1 MAGSASHVAIYI
13 DFDNVI
19 ISRASQVR
27 DSGESE
33 KVAIDVLLDFANRY
47 GRLTVARAY
56 ADWSVKKN
64 ADYRDQLVARAVDL
78 VQLFPASGTKNGAD
92 IRLAVD
98 AIEDLYLRDDLTHV
112 VIAAGDSDFVPLAQR
127 ARLLGRVVLGVGVAG
142 SISRALASA
151 CDVYVDYD
159 ELLENRQADE
169 KVDRTMPPVEPAAP
183 TTKTSPPTEVA
194 TPKAASAKSA
204 APSTRSA
211 YPLLMEAMQGL
222 STQDP
227 EAESHAL
234 SALKNQVLRIHPT
247 FKESDYGAASFS
259 KLLARFEG
267 QIEVKDNRA
276 RKRDR
281 GVMPATG
288 A

>member
-1 MAGSASHVAIYI
+1 MADPASHVAIYI
-13 DFDNVI
+13 DFDNVV

-33 KVAIDVLLDFANRY
+33 KIAVDVLLDFANRY
-47 GRLTVARAY
+47 GRLTIARAY

-64 ADYRDQLVARAVDL
+64 RDYKDQLVARAVDL
-78 VQLFPASGTKNGAD
+78 VQLFPASRTKNGAD

-127 ARLLGRVVLGVGVAG
+127 ARHLGRVVLGVGVAG

-159 ELLENRQADE
+159 ELLESRQKDE
-169 KVDRTMPPVEPAAP
+169 ETDRHTSPQVPPQAS
-183 TTKTSPPTEVA
+183 TTKTSPTKKV
-194 TPKAASAKSA
+194 AASAKAA
-204 APSTRSA
+204 APPPRRA
-211 YPLLMEAMQGL
+211 YPLLMEAMRGL

-227 EAESHAL
+227 EAESYPL
-234 SALKNQVLRIHPT
+234 SALKNQVLRIHPS

-259 KLLARFEG
+259 KLLAHFEG
-267 QIEVKDNRA
+267 QIEVRDNRA
-276 RKRDR
+276 RSR
-281 GVMPATG
+281 
-288 A
+288 